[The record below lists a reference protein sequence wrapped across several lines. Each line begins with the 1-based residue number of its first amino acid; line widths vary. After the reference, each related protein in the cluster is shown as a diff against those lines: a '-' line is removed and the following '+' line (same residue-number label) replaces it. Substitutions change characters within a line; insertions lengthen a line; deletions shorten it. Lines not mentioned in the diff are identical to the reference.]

1 MRCRPALIHYQRSI
15 LSTPANLLLTA
26 LVLRRAGVR
35 KRWVSVF
42 TMPNSGRSFDA
53 IPARP
58 SKLLAHLINFSKNV
72 FQLAA

>member
-35 KRWVSVF
+35 KRWVSLF
-42 TMPNSGRSFDA
+42 TMAGSDRRRFA
-53 IPARP
+53 AR
-58 SKLLAHLINFSKNV
+58 
-72 FQLAA
+72 